1 MAASRAAAHLRR
13 AWKLQTNLRVEVHLT
28 EDIVS
33 QPPRGR
39 CDVLVNAAN
48 EELVGT
54 KLPYFPMA
62 VEPPPEL
69 RSSKW
74 CAMEI
79 GNNMFYPMQVVDGR
93 VHALGGQALRQACAK
108 LPEQSPGI
116 RCAVGN
122 SVVTEAYGDL
132 CTHFAFIVHTVPPM
146 YQAKDWAQS
155 LSSCWQT
162 AIAQAF
168 TRREGRLVVAAP
180 LLGAGA
186 RGAPVEEAAQVAVEA
201 LTATP
206 KTHTG
211 EAVVCLAVREEHIA
225 EILEDELSR
234 VVGLPIEIPGSE

>member
-1 MAASRAAAHLRR
+1 MAALRAAARLKR
-13 AWKLQTNLRVEVHLT
+13 AWRLQSNLRLEVHLT

-33 QPPRGR
+33 HPPRGR

-69 RSSKW
+69 RNSKW

-79 GNNMFYPMQVVDGR
+79 GDRMFYPMQVVDGR
-93 VHALGGQALRQACAK
+93 VHALGGQALRQACAR
-108 LPEQSPGI
+108 LPEHSPGV
-116 RCAVGN
+116 RCAIGDA
-122 SVVTEAYGDL
+122 VVTEAYGDL
-132 CTHFAFIVHTVPPM
+132 CAHFAFIVHTVPPM

-155 LSSCWQT
+155 LARCWRT

-168 TRREGRLVVAAP
+168 TCSEDRLVVAAP

-201 LTATP
+201 LAATP
-206 KTHTG
+206 KTVTG
-211 EAVVCLAVREEHIA
+211 EAVVCLAVREDHIA
-225 EILEDELSR
+225 ETLEAELSR
-234 VVGLPIEIPGSE
+234 VVGLPIETSGSE